1 MYGSITF
8 IIKFD
13 PYFFLK
19 QFVIPLPHIYHKL
32 TGKYHCH
39 KSEFW
44 YNRICKQFEN
54 FQQP

>member
-39 KSEFW
+39 KLEFW